1 LVDQARA
8 GAALRAATEQA
19 AGLLRAIPDP
29 DRRLPNSEWTVGEAA
44 AHMVL
49 AGRVFAGC
57 ARGEASPVAS
67 LDAFADV
74 NRATLAAFPQGR
86 VGALAASLVEAG
98 RALLDATAG
107 RSGAEPTPWHGGHQI
122 ELWTVT
128 AIAVGHLLT
137 HGYDIARAIGR
148 PWPID
153 PGQARLVDAG
163 TLRVMP
169 LFVVVE
175 AARDLQA
182 SYEVRLRGG
191 PRFTCCVDDGA
202 LTVEPRS
209 AGPVDCRISADPAAF
224 LLVSWRRTGQWG
236 PIARGQMVAWGR
248 KPWLALRFASLIR
261 AP

>member
-8 GAALRAATEQA
+8 RAALSAATEQA

-74 NRATLAAFPQGR
+74 NQARLAAFPQR
-86 VGALAASLVEAG
+86 RAGALAASLVEAG
-98 RALLDATAG
+98 QALLDATAG
-107 RSGAEPTPWHGGHQI
+107 RSGAEPTPWHGGQRI

-153 PGQARLVDAG
+153 PGQALLVDAG

-169 LFVVVE
+169 LFVVAE
-175 AARDLQA
+175 ATRGLRA

-191 PRFTCCVDDGA
+191 LGFTCRVDDGA
-202 LTVEPRS
+202 LTVEPWS

-224 LLVSWRRTGQWG
+224 LLVSWRRTSQWG
-236 PIARGQMVAWGR
+236 PIVRGQMVAWGR
-248 KPWLALRFASLIR
+248 KPWLALRFASLTR